1 MEQTPD
7 LRGPSLDHSSTTGVS
22 ADAGS
27 HPPPG
32 LLSRTPNPE
41 ASVQMRVGSALR
53 SSTGSNPATKGSS
66 PCLRP
71 VPGALP
77 TEPSALPGEVGKEL
91 SPGLVTEKDETAD
104 PRRPAAGTLHRR
116 VVSPEDPGEASPHL
130 AEAQV
135 GAGQ

>member
-41 ASVQMRVGSALR
+41 ASVQMR
-53 SSTGSNPATKGSS
+53 
-66 PCLRP
+66 
-71 VPGALP
+71 ALP